1 MGRLRIEV
9 ATAKAGLD
17 SATQRA
23 EQAEGLV
30 EQARGELA
38 AERDRHDVSLA
49 DLHDQLAQLL
59 ARRPVATG
67 GKRLGDGQTRLDAE
81 GIGSRH

>member
-1 MGRLRIEV
+1 
-9 ATAKAGLD
+9 LD

-59 ARRPVATG
+59 ARRPVDTG
-67 GKRLGDGQTRLDAE
+67 GMRPGAPKRASPRK
-81 GIGSRH
+81 GSAPATEPEPAS